1 MVKKNSSP
9 YTIIKGALLDV
20 SPYVHGGIEI
30 EDIEDCISDILTKDS
45 KGYAKPL
52 QTLLAYHIQ
61 TNYDDDK
68 DVVSL
73 MDNIVNELDI
83 LLAKEKYPEAIK
95 KIN

>member
-1 MVKKNSSP
+1 MAKKNSSP
-9 YTIIKGALLDV
+9 YTLIKGALLDI
-20 SPYVHGGIEI
+20 SSYVHAGIEI
-30 EDIEDCISDILTKDS
+30 EDIEECITDILTKDS

-68 DVVSL
+68 DVISL

-83 LLAKEKYPEAIK
+83 LLAKEKYPDVIK